1 MSATPGA
8 PVRLPHPR
16 TGVGFPSPV
25 PPGSGWPADPAG
37 SATPVARSATDVVRL
52 AEGCADLA
60 ALDAAS
66 SVCRACPR
74 LVTWREDVAVVKRRA
89 FRDQPY
95 WGRPAPGFGD
105 TRARLLVD
113 GLVLTGVRMVA
124 AVRCAPPGNAPLP
137 AERDACNGW
146 LRREV
151 EVMPAVR
158 AVLALGAFGWGA
170 FLGAARGFGWSV
182 PTPAPRFGHGVQADL
197 IRPDG
202 VPVQLVGSYHVSQ
215 QNTQTGRLTQAMLD
229 AALAA
234 AVRAA
239 RAP

>member
-89 FRDQPY
+89 FRGGL
-95 WGRPAPGFGD
+95 GREGGVMRGG
-105 TRARLLVD
+105 RAFV
-113 GLVLTGVRMVA
+113 GLGGL
-124 AVRCAPPGNAPLP
+124 
-137 AERDACNGW
+137 
-146 LRREV
+146 
-151 EVMPAVR
+151 
-158 AVLALGAFGWGA
+158 GWGA
-170 FLGAARGFGWSV
+170 FLGAARGSGWSG
-182 PTPAPRFGHGVQADL
+182 PTPAPRFG
-197 IRPDG
+197 
-202 VPVQLVGSYHVSQ
+202 
-215 QNTQTGRLTQAMLD
+215 
-229 AALAA
+229 
-234 AVRAA
+234 
-239 RAP
+239 

>member
-1 MSATPGA
+1 MHDRVMFATPA
-8 PVRLPHPR
+8 PALPHPR

-95 WGRPAPGFGD
+95 WGRPAHGANRTGRLFTGD
-105 TRARLLVD
+105 RSGDWIVAALHRAGLASQPETVDAAD

-151 EVMPAVR
+151 ELMPAVR

-170 FLGAARGFGWSV
+170 CLLYTS
-182 PTPAPRFGHGVQADL
+182 PSP
-197 IRPDG
+197 
-202 VPVQLVGSYHVSQ
+202 
-215 QNTQTGRLTQAMLD
+215 
-229 AALAA
+229 
-234 AVRAA
+234 
-239 RAP
+239 

>member
-74 LVTWREDVAVVKRRA
+74 LVPEGAALHDGHVLAP
-89 FRDQPY
+89 RDQPY

-105 TRARLLVD
+105 TRARLLVV
-113 GLVLTGVRMVA
+113 GLAPA
-124 AVRCAPPGNAPLP
+124 AH
-137 AERDACNGW
+137 
-146 LRREV
+146 
-151 EVMPAVR
+151 
-158 AVLALGAFGWGA
+158 GAN
-170 FLGAARGFGWSV
+170 R
-182 PTPAPRFGHGVQADL
+182 
-197 IRPDG
+197 
-202 VPVQLVGSYHVSQ
+202 
-215 QNTQTGRLTQAMLD
+215 TGRLFTGD
-229 AALAA
+229 RSGDWIVAALH
-234 AVRAA
+234 RARLA
-239 RAP
+239 SQPE